1 VAKTGIAIGI
11 IIIVVIVIAAVYYVA
26 TSYKAPTT
34 TTPMVTAATAPTTV
48 AAASTTVAATPKMST
63 FSKKSETANAS
74 KASSVSVTAPDG
86 VNITVTI
93 PAGTYVS
100 INNKSVSAYNFTLA
114 TFNIANVGSPP
125 GYPNQTPAYGF
136 AFEVNGQISPSITFV
151 NSTGAPVHLTT
162 LTHYPSTWGSW
173 AFLGGTFNASTG
185 AYTGGSYAIQNAWA
199 YNATSGTMTNTQFY
213 KPVMWI
219 FTIGPSH
226 LAPAAPST
234 TVAQPSSTTAPTTAG
249 GYGGYGYP

>member
-1 VAKTGIAIGI
+1 MAKTGLAIGAIVVVI
-11 IIIVVIVIAAVYYVA
+11 IIIAAVYYVA

-34 TTPMVTAATAPTTV
+34 TTTATAATAPTTV
-48 AAASTTVAATPKMST
+48 TAAPTTVAATPMMST

-86 VNITVTI
+86 VNITAII

-114 TFNIANVGSPP
+114 TFNITNVSSPP

-151 NSTGAPVHLTT
+151 NSTGAPVRLTT
-162 LTHYPSTWGSW
+162 VAHYPNTWGSW
-173 AFLGGTFNASTG
+173 TFLGGAFNASTG
-185 AYTGGSYAIQNAWA
+185 AYTGGSYAFQDTWT

-219 FTIGPSH
+219 FTIGPAHQS
-226 LAPAAPST
+226 PASSTTTAQQAST
-234 TVAQPSSTTAPTTAG
+234 TVSTTAG